1 MNQHQQT
8 IATQLRDHLDH
19 ELAVHRR
26 LFALAEEKQRRIVAH
41 EIPAF
46 TQLLEQ
52 EQGVITEAGRLRLVR
67 DRLVRAVATIMAL
80 KPEATTL
87 TTVLERLDGSLRDQL
102 AERQRELRS
111 LLERLRQLNE
121 RNLLLI
127 RSGIGLVRDILQS
140 VIGNG
145 EVRNYDRRG
154 NHGQL
159 TTGAGQLVNLA
170 G

>member
-1 MNQHQQT
+1 
-8 IATQLRDHLDH
+8 
-19 ELAVHRR
+19 
-26 LFALAEEKQRRIVAH
+26 
-41 EIPAF
+41 
-46 TQLLEQ
+46 
-52 EQGVITEAGRLRLVR
+52 
-67 DRLVRAVATIMAL
+67 
-80 KPEATTL
+80 
-87 TTVLERLDGSLRDQL
+87 
-102 AERQRELRS
+102 LRS